1 MDLRDTPEEAT
12 FRAELRAWIDEN
24 LTDEI
29 RRGRFEEAGRDW
41 SRKLHEAGYAGLT
54 WPKEYG
60 GAGAPYSHQAIFL
73 EEMARAEAPPHLGV
87 IGLGMAGPTIIAHG
101 TDAQKQK
108 HLEKILS
115 TEEIWCQGFSEPD
128 AGSDLSA
135 VRTTARREN
144 GHFVVDGQKV
154 WSSFAHIADYC
165 ILVTRSDPESERHAG
180 LTYLLVDMH
189 SPGVEVRPLRQITGE
204 AEFNEIFFTGV
215 EVPEENVVGE
225 IGGGWQVA
233 MTTLLHERGT
243 LGFAL
248 TAGLEAQIQKLIA
261 LAERAGRDAG
271 AARRDRA
278 GVDRPPGRPLH
289 ELPLA
294 DDADEDRDPRPGGL
308 RRQALVV
315 GGEPA
320 GDEARAR
327 VARPRGAD
335 RRERRLLAA
344 PAAPLPRQ
352 HDRGRHLRDPAQHHR
367 RACARPPEEPLVEF
381 AFTQEQEELRRQA
394 RSFLEANPDAPLAEL
409 RELGWLGVSVPE
421 ERGGGGLSFVDEA
434 ILFEEAG
441 RALYA
446 GPFLTTAVVLPAL
459 PEVDDNAWSVEVDGL
474 VPHLDTADMVLRED
488 LSTVA
493 ADGETLATVDESR
506 PLGRLDAADAI
517 EVDDEFEPVRLR
529 LLAALAAEAV
539 GVAQKAL
546 ELGVAYVSDR
556 EQFGKKIG
564 TYQAVSHPLA
574 DTYVETEL
582 ARSLAYWAAWCV
594 AEEDERTPVAVASAK
609 SFAAETAV
617 AACERAIQVHGGIG
631 FTWEHVLHRYY
642 KRAQWIDAFGGHAA
656 KQREVVA
663 AALLDEA
670 RRPVARSES

>member
-1 MDLRDTPEEAT
+1 M
-12 FRAELRAWIDEN
+12 
-24 LTDEI
+24 
-29 RRGRFEEAGRDW
+29 
-41 SRKLHEAGYAGLT
+41 
-54 WPKEYG
+54 
-60 GAGAPYSHQAIFL
+60 
-73 EEMARAEAPPHLGV
+73 
-87 IGLGMAGPTIIAHG
+87 
-101 TDAQKQK
+101 
-108 HLEKILS
+108 
-115 TEEIWCQGFSEPD
+115 
-128 AGSDLSA
+128 
-135 VRTTARREN
+135 
-144 GHFVVDGQKV
+144 
-154 WSSFAHIADYC
+154 
-165 ILVTRSDPESERHAG
+165 
-180 LTYLLVDMH
+180 
-189 SPGVEVRPLRQITGE
+189 
-204 AEFNEIFFTGV
+204 
-215 EVPEENVVGE
+215 
-225 IGGGWQVA
+225 
-233 MTTLLHERGT
+233 
-243 LGFAL
+243 
-248 TAGLEAQIQKLIA
+248 
-261 LAERAGRDAG
+261 
-271 AARRDRA
+271 
-278 GVDRPPGRPLH
+278 
-289 ELPLA
+289 
-294 DDADEDRDPRPGGL
+294 
-308 RRQALVV
+308 
-315 GGEPA
+315 
-320 GDEARAR
+320 
-327 VARPRGAD
+327 
-335 RRERRLLAA
+335 
-344 PAAPLPRQ
+344 
-352 HDRGRHLRDPAQHHR
+352 
-367 RACARPPEEPLVEF
+367 EF

-459 PEVDDNAWSVEVDGL
+459 PEVDDNAWSVELDGL

-506 PLGRLDAADAI
+506 PLGRLTTADAT

-656 KQREVVA
+656 KQRELVA

>member
-1 MDLRDTPEEAT
+1 M
-12 FRAELRAWIDEN
+12 
-24 LTDEI
+24 
-29 RRGRFEEAGRDW
+29 
-41 SRKLHEAGYAGLT
+41 
-54 WPKEYG
+54 
-60 GAGAPYSHQAIFL
+60 
-73 EEMARAEAPPHLGV
+73 
-87 IGLGMAGPTIIAHG
+87 
-101 TDAQKQK
+101 
-108 HLEKILS
+108 
-115 TEEIWCQGFSEPD
+115 
-128 AGSDLSA
+128 
-135 VRTTARREN
+135 
-144 GHFVVDGQKV
+144 
-154 WSSFAHIADYC
+154 
-165 ILVTRSDPESERHAG
+165 
-180 LTYLLVDMH
+180 
-189 SPGVEVRPLRQITGE
+189 
-204 AEFNEIFFTGV
+204 
-215 EVPEENVVGE
+215 
-225 IGGGWQVA
+225 
-233 MTTLLHERGT
+233 
-243 LGFAL
+243 
-248 TAGLEAQIQKLIA
+248 
-261 LAERAGRDAG
+261 
-271 AARRDRA
+271 
-278 GVDRPPGRPLH
+278 
-289 ELPLA
+289 
-294 DDADEDRDPRPGGL
+294 
-308 RRQALVV
+308 
-315 GGEPA
+315 
-320 GDEARAR
+320 
-327 VARPRGAD
+327 
-335 RRERRLLAA
+335 
-344 PAAPLPRQ
+344 
-352 HDRGRHLRDPAQHHR
+352 
-367 RACARPPEEPLVEF
+367 EF

-421 ERGGGGLSFVDEA
+421 DRGGGGLSFVDEA
-434 ILFEEAG
+434 ILLEEAG

-459 PEVDDNAWSVEVDGL
+459 PEVDDNAWSVELDGL

-506 PLGRLDAADAI
+506 PLGRLTNADAT

-656 KQREVVA
+656 KQRELVA